1 MKNQKGIGIVA
12 LMLTIIVMIILAAIM
27 INIAMNGGF
36 DINKSETNNTN
47 EVIQQPN
54 NVENEANVE
63 TNSTSNIDTNTAE

>member
-1 MKNQKGIGIVA
+1 MKNQKGIGLVA